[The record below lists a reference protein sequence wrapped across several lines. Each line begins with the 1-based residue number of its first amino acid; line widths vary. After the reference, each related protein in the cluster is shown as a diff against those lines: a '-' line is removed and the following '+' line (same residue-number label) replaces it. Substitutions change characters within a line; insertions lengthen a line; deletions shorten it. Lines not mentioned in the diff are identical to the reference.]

1 MMHKI
6 KILVKAAWITLALT
20 LLYIGAAISWA
31 VAACILMPLSLI
43 LGIGRAKETWEFLR
57 DELLDFCPT
66 PKEFFEL
73 AKEFWGNILR
83 ALKNKKKRG
92 GGK

>member
-6 KILVKAAWITLALT
+6 KILAKSAWITLALT
-20 LLYIGAAISWA
+20 LLYIGAAISWV

-43 LGIGRAKETWEFLR
+43 LGIGRVKETWEFLR

-66 PKEFFEL
+66 PKEFFEF
-73 AKEFWGNILR
+73 AKEFWGNALR
-83 ALKNKKKRG
+83 ALKNKKRENK
-92 GGK
+92 

>member
-6 KILVKAAWITLALT
+6 KILAKAALITLALT
-20 LLYIGAAISWA
+20 LLYIGTAISWV

-66 PKEFFEL
+66 PKKFFES
-73 AKEFWGNILR
+73 AKEFWGNALC
-83 ALKNKKKRG
+83 ALKNKKRG
-92 GGK
+92 NK